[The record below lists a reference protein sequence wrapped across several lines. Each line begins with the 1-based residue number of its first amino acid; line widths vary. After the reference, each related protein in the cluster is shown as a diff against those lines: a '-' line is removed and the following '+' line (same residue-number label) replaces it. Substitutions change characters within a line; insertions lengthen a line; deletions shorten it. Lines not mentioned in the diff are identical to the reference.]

1 MKKIIQLL
9 TILHI
14 FTYCNLIPPVKARS
28 SQFASYL
35 LVALGGVS
43 TSTEGNISTGIIT
56 PDGGQLF
63 ANDGSFIL
71 DIPSGAL
78 SETSQITITKD
89 VSPVGNIPEGFSK
102 RTNILKFEPKGLV
115 FKRPARLTIS
125 YDQGEMTEAGFEE
138 KSINFY
144 YIKDDS
150 TLEKMKLVS
159 VDYAQNRMIVEV
171 EHFSFGVGLS
181 IQVFLVNSSF
191 ITNPVVVLNIANN
204 VIAELSSFASEG
216 YGSVSEYF
224 QAHLSILGP
233 FLNQLVA
240 ILGYDPVSLAFP
252 NADFN
257 GNGIPNSEDP
267 YVQSTGPV
275 INLISAGSA
284 FISAN
289 LVAVNS
295 TQFVWQS
302 SKSGTF
308 TIRAG
313 ATNCSTGI
321 VVASGSVSAG
331 VNNTFGPIYASNV
344 SLGTTSYRVC
354 VVNSG
359 VTGAYV
365 HSLTRD
371 DSNPTVSFNPAGG
384 SFGTV
389 QNVALNCG
397 DSGGA
402 GCLAV
407 AYSTDGTTPAFTSSC
422 SVSAGILYSSPIVTP
437 DTNTT
442 TIRFKSCD
450 GAGNISSLDTQT
462 YTVDSI
468 LPTITINSVS
478 PNYVIKASVDADI
491 NWKSSRSGN
500 YSVRLGA
507 NCISG
512 TLAHG
517 TNVSG
522 EIIADSPMQTVLLAD
537 GQFQNGQNNI
547 HFCVNNLINEIG
559 STSVILTIDGIN
571 PSLAVTPESG
581 IYATAQ
587 TVASTCSDLNSGC
600 QKLIYTTNGSDP
612 IFDSAGT
619 IVNGNLYT
627 GSLLTPNNASTT
639 YKFQARDIAGNLSSV
654 VAVTYA
660 IGTVPP
666 TSLSYSTSSATYT
679 ANVTIPPNNPSITG
693 SGITFTISPDLPI
706 GLTLNPVT
714 GIISGTPTVQQSATH
729 YTITASNVGGLI
741 AATISI
747 TVTPPSVPGLGT
759 FSIREI
765 STYHPHEV
773 IPYGTSAALDILNS
787 KFLIV
792 SQHNVNAEKL
802 AIFRC
807 NLDGTNCSYLDIS
820 SGQEQNLG
828 QNPTALIDTI
838 NSKLLIITISNTY
851 KPSLV
856 RCNLDGSNCVFTDI
870 SAEQG
875 DYSAKNSF
883 PLGATIDYAN
893 AKLLVVS
900 SNQNNTNK
908 PALFRCNLDGSD
920 CVYRDISAGKGT
932 GSDAKI
938 VIDHLNSKLLVVT
951 SYGLGSRPGLFRC
964 DMDGSNCVFADVS
977 AGAPNTQPGYNP
989 GRNPIPII
997 DSINSKLLFIA
1008 RDDWDMKTKV
1018 FRCNLDGSS
1027 CTFLNLSNL
1036 FGVSGSSSAG
1046 SVLIDTENSKILVT
1060 HGSKPHLFRCN
1071 LDLTGCTIKDSSAG
1085 YSTLFGTFYS
1095 VITPDSKLKLLSL
1108 TSIANRAQ
1116 IVLTS
1121 E

>member
-1 MKKIIQLL
+1 MKKNIQLL
-9 TILHI
+9 FIMHI
-14 FTYCNLIPPVKARS
+14 FTYCNIFSPLKS
-28 SQFASYL
+28 GTSNFAVYL

-43 TSTEGNISTGIIT
+43 TATEGNISTGIIT
-56 PDGGQLF
+56 PDGGQLI

-71 DIPSGAL
+71 DIPAGAL
-78 SETSQITITKD
+78 SESTQITITKD
-89 VSPVGNIPEGFSK
+89 ASPVGNIPEGFFN

-115 FKRPARLTIS
+115 FKKPARLTIS
-125 YDQGEMTEAGFEE
+125 YDQGELVEAGFEE
-138 KSINFY
+138 RSINFY

-150 TLEKMKLVS
+150 ILEKMKLVS

-181 IQVFLVNSSF
+181 IQVFLVNSGI
-191 ITNPVVVLNIANN
+191 ITNPIVVLNIANN
-204 VIAELSSFASEG
+204 VIAELSSFATEG
-216 YGSVSEYF
+216 YESVNEYF
-224 QAHLSILGP
+224 QTHLTILGP

-257 GNGIPNSEDP
+257 GNGIPNNEDP
-267 YVQSTGPV
+267 YVPSTGPV
-275 INLISAGSA
+275 INLISPGSA
-284 FISAN
+284 YISAN
-289 LVAVNS
+289 PVAMNS

-302 SKSGTF
+302 SKTGTF
-308 TIRAG
+308 TIRSG

-321 VVASGSVSAG
+321 VIASGSVSAG
-331 VNNTFGPIYASNV
+331 VNNTFGPIYAANISQ
-344 SLGTTSYRVC
+344 GTTYYRVC

-365 HSLTRD
+365 FSIIRD
-371 DSNPTVSFNPAGG
+371 DSNPTVSFYPAAGN
-384 SFGTV
+384 FGTV

-397 DSGGA
+397 DTGGA
-402 GCLAV
+402 GCRAV
-407 AYSTDGTTPAFTSSC
+407 AYSTDGTTPSFTSSC
-422 SVSAGILYSSPIVTP
+422 SILAGILYSSPIITP
-437 DTNTT
+437 DTKTT

-450 GAGNISSLDTQT
+450 SAGNISSLYTQS

-478 PNYVIKASVDADI
+478 PNYVIKASLDADI
-491 NWKSSRSGN
+491 NWTSSRSGI

-507 NCISG
+507 DCISG
-512 TLAHG
+512 SLAHG

-522 EIIADSPMQTVLLAD
+522 EISANTSIQTTLLAD
-537 GQFQNGQNNI
+537 GQLQNGQNNI

-571 PSLAVTPESG
+571 PSLSITPEGG
-581 IYATAQ
+581 IYTNVQSIIA
-587 TVASTCSDLNSGC
+587 TCSDSHSGC
-600 QKLIYTTNGSDP
+600 QKIAFTTNGTDP
-612 IFDSAGT
+612 VFDHSGT
-619 IVNGNLYT
+619 ISNGYLYSGNLVT
-627 GSLLTPNNASTT
+627 QNNASTS
-639 YKFQARDIAGNLSSV
+639 YKFQARDFAGNLSSV
-654 VAVTYA
+654 TAITYE

-666 TSLSYSTSSATYT
+666 SSLSYSTPSATYT
-679 ANVTIPPNNPSITG
+679 ANVEIQPNNPSVIGT
-693 SGITFTISPDLPI
+693 GITFTISPNLPI
-706 GLTLNPVT
+706 GLTLNPLT
-714 GIISGTPTVQQSATH
+714 GVISGTPTVQQNATH

-747 TVTPPSVPGLGT
+747 SVTPPSVPGLGT
-759 FSIREI
+759 LSIREI
-765 STYHPHEV
+765 STDHPHEV
-773 IPYGTSAALDILNS
+773 IPYGSSAALDILNS

-792 SQHNVNAEKL
+792 SQHSVNAEKL

-820 SGQEQNLG
+820 SGQEQSLG

-856 RCNLDGSNCVFTDI
+856 RCNLDGSNCVLTDI

-875 DYSAKNSF
+875 DYSAMNFF

-908 PALFRCNLDGSD
+908 PALFRCNLDGSG
-920 CVYRDISAGKGT
+920 CVYRDISAGKGG

-951 SYGLGSRPGLFRC
+951 SYGLGNRPGLFRC

-989 GRNPIPII
+989 GRNPVPIL

-1036 FGVSGSSSAG
+1036 FGVSGSSSEG
-1046 SVLIDTENSKILVT
+1046 SILIDTENSKVLIT

-1095 VITPDSKLKLLSL
+1095 VIAPDSKLKFLSL
-1108 TSIANRAQ
+1108 TSIANRTH